1 MERRVIATTFE
12 YVAPPGLEDLDR
24 LMSQE
29 SVTVLGGGTWVIPE
43 MTAGLRSPGTVADLR
58 LLGLNTLEIGGE
70 ALRVGSMV
78 TYAQLLRAAGTLTGS
93 AQLLPTMASGITG
106 GSQIRN
112 VGTIG
117 GSACYASPS
126 SDVPAVLVALSAVLH
141 VRGPRGL
148 RDLTAEAFFVDA
160 FTSALERDEVL
171 EGITIPV
178 SQRDLRVGYKKFKLS
193 ESSYPIATAAC
204 LIDQE
209 ADGTVASARVV
220 VGAVCPTPQ
229 VIPVDDLLVGQ
240 QVAGALGAIADRVQ
254 DVCSEP
260 YEDVLASAEYRRKI
274 SGVIAKRALLAA
286 GVVT

>member
-12 YVAPPGLEDLDR
+12 YVAPAGLEDLDR
-24 LMSQE
+24 LMSQDA
-29 SVTVLGGGTWVIPE
+29 VTVLGGGTWVIPE
-43 MTAGLRSPGTVADLR
+43 LTAGLRSPGTVADLR
-58 LLGLNTLEIGGE
+58 LLGLATLEVGGE
-70 ALRVGSMV
+70 ALRVGPMV
-78 TYAQLLRAAGTLTGS
+78 TYAQVLRAAEALTGS

-126 SDVPAVLVALSAVLH
+126 SDVPAVLVALNAVMH
-141 VRGPRGL
+141 VRGVRGL

-160 FTSALERDEVL
+160 FTSALEHDEVL
-171 EGITIPV
+171 EGITIPA
-178 SQRDLRVGYKKFKLS
+178 SQRDLKVGYKKFKLS

-204 LIDQE
+204 LIAQE
-209 ADGTVASARVV
+209 ADGTVSSARVV
-220 VGAVCPTPQ
+220 VGAVCATPQ

-240 QVAGALGAIADRVQ
+240 QVASVLEAIADRVK

-274 SGVIAKRALLAA
+274 SGVIAKRALVAA
-286 GVVT
+286 GVVA